1 MGVAGKDEKVTSE
14 ERAALREWK
23 REKNRSGKTTPEQD
37 AAEVLAKI
45 AEMPQP
51 DRSIAE
57 RIHALVLAAGPKLA
71 PRTWY
76 GMPAYALDGKV
87 LCFFQPASKFKARYG
102 TLGFSDKAKLDE
114 GSMWA
119 SSFAITKVDAEVEA
133 TITTLVKRAVG

>member
-1 MGVAGKDEKVTSE
+1 MAAKKNDTVTAE
-14 ERAALREWK
+14 ERAALKEWK
-23 REKNRSGKTTPEQD
+23 REKSRGKTTPEQD
-37 AAEVLAKI
+37 EAEVLAKI

-57 RIHALVLAAGPKLA
+57 RIHALVKTAAPQLV

-114 GSMWA
+114 GDMWE
-119 SSFAITKVDAEVEA
+119 SSFAVVKITPAVEVK
-133 TITTLVKRAVG
+133 ITELVKRAVG